1 LVSGD
6 SLLLKLLPELICLPG
21 AGAEVLK
28 GLESVVFAAW
38 PLVTTDCGLEGELGL
53 GEGVLFR
60 REEMGRDRPELLT
73 DLGMA

>member
-1 LVSGD
+1 MN
-6 SLLLKLLPELICLPG
+6 
-21 AGAEVLK
+21 
-28 GLESVVFAAW
+28 GLESVVLAAC